1 VDLDPKGANSQIKD
15 ALDPAQ
21 NRVGQESGVEDD
33 INDLSQDELDSRNQ
47 NSNDHTG
54 EDSVFGENYSGALDQ
69 PGTSM
74 ILNESDDS
82 L

>member
-1 VDLDPKGANSQIKD
+1 MT
-15 ALDPAQ
+15 
-21 NRVGQESGVEDD
+21 
-33 INDLSQDELDSRNQ
+33 NQ
-47 NSNDHTG
+47 SILTADWLG
-54 EDSVFGENYSGALDQ
+54 EDSVFGENYSGGALDQ